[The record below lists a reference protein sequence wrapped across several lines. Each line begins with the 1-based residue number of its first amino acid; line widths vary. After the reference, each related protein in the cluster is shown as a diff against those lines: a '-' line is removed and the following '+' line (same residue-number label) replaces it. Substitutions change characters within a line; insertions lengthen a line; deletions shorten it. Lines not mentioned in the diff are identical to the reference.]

1 MSPALP
7 RSLHRIFVLVAAMLL
22 AACQSL
28 PPSQGFNAAQV
39 AVLKSQGFVETAS
52 GWELTLP
59 ERLLFATDDANLKPE
74 QIEAISDVARRLAGV
89 GIISARVEGHTDSI
103 GTSAYNLK
111 LSQARADVVAGPM
124 RTNGMTLAP
133 ERVIG
138 RGEALPLS
146 SNATAEGRQD
156 NRRVVV
162 IVEP

>member
-1 MSPALP
+1 MTPALP
-7 RSLHRIFVLVAAMLL
+7 RPIRSFLILAVATLL

-28 PPSQGFNAAQV
+28 PPQTGFNAEQV
-39 AVLKSQGFVETAS
+39 AVLKAEGFVETDT

-74 QIEAISDVARRLAGV
+74 QIEVIANVARRLASV
-89 GIISARVEGHTDSI
+89 GIVSARVEGHTDST
-103 GTSAYNLK
+103 GSDAYNLK
-111 LSQARADVVAGPM
+111 LSQARAEVVAGPM
-124 RTNGMTLAP
+124 RANGMTLSP
-133 ERVIG
+133 EQVVG

-146 SNATAEGRQD
+146 DNATAEGRQD